1 MPGQS
6 KLAGMSLLSID
17 VLFNSVAEDV
27 SSLVYD

>member
-6 KLAGMSLLSID
+6 KLAGMSLLSNI